1 MVMFNIIASRQGIF
15 CMNLLG
21 KIISPKKPTA
31 MKATST
37 VILMAGICAAMFSAC
52 KKSDYMT
59 PDASTATTSGQT
71 TRLSD
76 GSTVNLKFDAAAMNT
91 TAVTV
96 YANGH
101 GMADMGGLRQ
111 VNLYAPVMETGLALR
126 AGNYDNLVTDLK
138 LAEGS
143 NVPFLHLRGR
153 MSANDDGD
161 QMMGRSIDFLVST
174 PMQVKAN
181 SGVIS
186 VTSKTT
192 FMELLNL
199 HLDRLGA
206 NIPAEM
212 WQKALDE
219 SSYVIT
225 ISADSNPELYRMMM
239 NNLQTM
245 LMPVSGTTTSTPSYY
260 QAAPQMPTQ
269 VVKDLHR
276 MP

>member
-1 MVMFNIIASRQGIF
+1 
-15 CMNLLG
+15 
-21 KIISPKKPTA
+21 
-31 MKATST
+31 MKTTRT

-59 PDASTATTSGQT
+59 PDASTAVAQGNGQT

-76 GSTVNLKFDAAAMNT
+76 GSTVNLKFDVASMNT

-101 GMADMGGLRQ
+101 GMADLGGLRQ
-111 VNLYAPVMETGLALR
+111 LNLYAPVMETGMTLR
-126 AGNYDNLVTDLK
+126 EGNYENLVTVLK
-138 LAEGS
+138 LAQGS
-143 NVPFLHLRGR
+143 SAPFLHLRGT
-153 MSANDDGD
+153 MSAMEDGD
-161 QMMGRSIDFLVST
+161 QGMARSVDFLIST
-174 PMQVKAN
+174 PMQVQAN
-181 SGVIS
+181 SGAIN

-199 HLDRLGA
+199 HLDKLGA

-212 WQKALDE
+212 WQKALDG

-245 LMPVSGTTTSTPSYY
+245 LMPVTGTTTDNSGYSYY
-260 QAAPQMPTQ
+260 KPAPVMPTQ
-269 VVKDLHR
+269 EHAR
-276 MP
+276 MRQGNF